1 MRKSL
6 RPTAATAASAAS
18 TPLPLASRRP
28 NAVADSMDSC
38 LREFACRVSEPTYA
52 EVTGLLTRLLEKVT
66 KSPQEAKFRKILLAI
81 PPNHKTLGA
90 FP

>member
-1 MRKSL
+1 
-6 RPTAATAASAAS
+6 
-18 TPLPLASRRP
+18 
-28 NAVADSMDSC
+28 MDSC